1 MSKNCFGRV
10 LLGAAVAVAGVS
22 LYLYID
28 ENARTKVESIL
39 NREKAKSFIRQNLKG
54 SQGLIDAI
62 DKLSDTELNTVMKLM
77 DETEKTA
84 NKVAGQV
91 GSVMNQ
97 VVDRAKELGTD
108 VAGRVSDWIQ

>member
-108 VAGRVSDWIQ
+108 VADRVSDWIQ